1 MPGGEGRLAVSAAL
15 NLVITLAE
23 VIGGLLS
30 GSLALLSDALHNFSD
45 TTSLVIALVAR
56 RIGSRDATRRKTFGY
71 RRIEIIAAFVNLV
84 TLVLIAILLIKE
96 AIERFL
102 TPESI
107 DGRIMMGV
115 ALVGLAANVAT
126 AVLLWRDSRTSL
138 NLRSA
143 FLHIVSDAASSVGVV
158 AGGFLVIRYDLYIV
172 DPIITVVIAGYI
184 LVMGF
189 RMMRETTDIL
199 MNSAPGDL
207 RVEDVIAAVED
218 LPEVLEMH
226 HVHVWRVDE
235 WEVALEGHVVI
246 DDQDLAEMERIKTEV
261 KTLLQERFSIGHST
275 LEFELIPCEDPG
287 KNCYDAPE
295 ADTTGDRRPPA

>member
-1 MPGGEGRLAVSAAL
+1 
-15 NLVITLAE
+15 
-23 VIGGLLS
+23 
-30 GSLALLSDALHNFSD
+30 
-45 TTSLVIALVAR
+45 
-56 RIGSRDATRRKTFGY
+56 
-71 RRIEIIAAFVNLV
+71 
-84 TLVLIAILLIKE
+84 
-96 AIERFL
+96 
-102 TPESI
+102 
-107 DGRIMMGV
+107 
-115 ALVGLAANVAT
+115 
-126 AVLLWRDSRTSL
+126 
-138 NLRSA
+138 
-143 FLHIVSDAASSVGVV
+143 VGVV
-158 AGGFLVIRYDLYIV
+158 AGGFLVIRYDLFIV

-184 LVMGF
+184 LFMGF

-275 LEFELIPCEDPG
+275 LEFELVPCEDPG

-295 ADTTGDRRPPA
+295 ADTTGDRRQPA